1 MDEFFKTEK
10 DIPVGVVTQ
19 YKGIHGFRWKKE
31 KYEQRDEMF
40 SHQLTCLRKSAEV
53 HRQVRKYAQKIARPG
68 IKLVD
73 LCKQVES
80 TLRYI
85 MDADTTKRGQAF
97 PTGCSLNHVAAHYTP
112 NYGDDLILGE
122 NDVCKLD
129 FGTHIDGY
137 LIDSAFTIAFNPRY
151 DPLLEA
157 VKAATNEGIK
167 SAGIDVTLR
176 EIGENIQEVME
187 SYEVELDGKIYPVK
201 SIQNLCGHSIKQ
213 YQIHA
218 GKSVPIVKGGPET
231 RMEEGEQY
239 AIETFGSTGKGRVW
253 EDMECSHYM
262 KDFNAPNVGL
272 RLPMARK
279 LLYEINNNF
288 STLAFCRRWL
298 DDLGLKNH
306 LLGLKELV
314 KTGIVKEYPPLV
326 DVKGSY
332 VAQYEHTLFL
342 KATGKEVI
350 SVGDDY

>member
-1 MDEFFKTEK
+1 MKDFFKKDE
-10 DIPVGVVTQ
+10 DIPEGEISK

-31 KYEQRDEMF
+31 KYEQRDKMMEHRIF
-40 SHQLTCLRKSAEV
+40 CLRKSAEV

-73 LCKQVES
+73 LCKQIES

-85 MDADTTKRGQAF
+85 MDAEGIKRGQAF

-112 NYGDDLILGE
+112 NYGDDTVLGE

-157 VKAATNEGIK
+157 VQAATEEGVK
-167 SAGIDVTLR
+167 TAGIDVTLR

-187 SYEVELDGKIYPVK
+187 SYEIELDGKVYPIKAVN
-201 SIQNLCGHSIKQ
+201 NLCGHSIDQ
-213 YQIHA
+213 YRIHA
-218 GKSVPIVKGGPET
+218 GNSVPIVKGGPET
-231 RMEEGEQY
+231 KMKEGEQY
-239 AIETFGSTGKGRVW
+239 AIETFGTTGKGRVW
-253 EDMECSHYM
+253 EDLECSHYM
-262 KDFNAPNVGL
+262 KEFNTPNVGL
-272 RLPMARK
+272 RFPISK
-279 LLYEINNNF
+279 KVLYEINNNF
-288 STLAFCRRWL
+288 GTLAFCRRWL
-298 DDLGLKNH
+298 DDLGMENH

-314 KTGIVKEYPPLV
+314 KAGIVREYPPLV

-332 VAQYEHTLFL
+332 VAQYEHTLML
-342 KATGKEVI
+342 KPTGKEVF
-350 SVGDDY
+350 SRGDDY